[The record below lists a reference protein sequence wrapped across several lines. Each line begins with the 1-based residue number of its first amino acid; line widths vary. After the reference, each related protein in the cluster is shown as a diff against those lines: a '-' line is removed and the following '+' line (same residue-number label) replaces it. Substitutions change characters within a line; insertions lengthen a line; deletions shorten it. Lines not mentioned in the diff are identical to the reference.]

1 MVAEPCE
8 NTKTK
13 QENTELY
20 TLKQLI
26 LICELYLKKKKTLL
40 ASECKVL
47 YILSIHLLKFSVGP
61 I

>member
-26 LICELYLKKKKTLL
+26 LICELYLKKKKNP
-40 ASECKVL
+40 AS
-47 YILSIHLLKFSVGP
+47 I
-61 I
+61 